1 MSCDLGTE
9 PIVQKQQGETKP
21 LQWVQLDELFLFFWR
36 SFIAIDSWENMQK
49 WTVIPHSFPCMLMVY
64 SLHSGNQC
72 QWCNGSF
79 YIILVCHLHEES
91 VMRAGEIDVLSK
103 NSTDYR
109 TDFPMYRAIF
119 NSLPTAAA
127 SLQR

>member
-1 MSCDLGTE
+1 
-9 PIVQKQQGETKP
+9 
-21 LQWVQLDELFLFFWR
+21 
-36 SFIAIDSWENMQK
+36 
-49 WTVIPHSFPCMLMVY
+49 
-64 SLHSGNQC
+64 
-72 QWCNGSF
+72 
-79 YIILVCHLHEES
+79 
-91 VMRAGEIDVLSK
+91 MRAGEIDVLSK